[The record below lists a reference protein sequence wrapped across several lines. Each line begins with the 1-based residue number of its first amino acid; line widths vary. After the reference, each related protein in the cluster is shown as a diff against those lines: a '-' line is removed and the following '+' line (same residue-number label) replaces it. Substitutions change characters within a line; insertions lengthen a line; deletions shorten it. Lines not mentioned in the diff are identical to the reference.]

1 MDAYSPRPARVI
13 RFTEEGGAPES
24 VFTVPVTR
32 VVVEMRFQSR
42 PNVRYPL
49 LGSLVNLYNPLVGRQ
64 NTLSRVYPASPVKFN
79 GLKQASPFWRGPGD
93 HDLACLS
100 PCSGHLCCTPRC
112 FLNFIQDQLHVQLQ
126 QASHGAMLKR
136 TFLHEAAPGNRPG
149 DDASW
154 PFHTPTP
161 GCLMSVREPAC

>member
-79 GLKQASPFWRGPGD
+79 GLSEAD
-93 HDLACLS
+93 
-100 PCSGHLCCTPRC
+100 GHRMTLFGT
-112 FLNFIQDQLHVQLQ
+112 
-126 QASHGAMLKR
+126 AG
-136 TFLHEAAPGNRPG
+136 
-149 DDASW
+149 
-154 PFHTPTP
+154 
-161 GCLMSVREPAC
+161 